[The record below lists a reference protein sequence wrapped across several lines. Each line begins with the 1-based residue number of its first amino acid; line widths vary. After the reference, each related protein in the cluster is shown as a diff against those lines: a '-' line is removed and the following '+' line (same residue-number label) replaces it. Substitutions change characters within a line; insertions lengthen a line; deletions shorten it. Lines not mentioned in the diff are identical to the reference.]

1 MVLFRHNLM
10 RAEFLQFDTEEWNR
24 QKSRDELG
32 GGAGGGDVC
41 LISFGQRFFFEF
53 GCFLIFQSCLFCSGH
68 NNLWFDGDGMDFD
81 DGEFH
86 ERNNHVL
93 KMHSKKLVVPNISLH
108 YLILIHRNSYG
119 YLTSHMSWNFKL
131 AII

>member
-10 RAEFLQFDTEEWNR
+10 RAEFLQSDTEEWNR

-32 GGAGGGDVC
+32 GGAGGGGVC

-53 GCFLIFQSCLFCSGH
+53 GCFLIFQGCLFCSGH
-68 NNLWFDGDGMDFD
+68 NNLWFDGGGMDF

-93 KMHSKKLVVPNISLH
+93 KMHSKKIGPYTPHFIAFN
-108 YLILIHRNSYG
+108 LILIRRNS
-119 YLTSHMSWNFKL
+119 
-131 AII
+131 

>member
-10 RAEFLQFDTEEWNR
+10 RAEFLQSDTEEWNR

-32 GGAGGGDVC
+32 GGAGGGGVY

-53 GCFLIFQSCLFCSGH
+53 GCFLIFQSCLFCYGH
-68 NNLWFDGDGMDFD
+68 NSLWFDGGGMDF

-86 ERNNHVL
+86 ERNNHGL
-93 KMHSKKLVVPNISLH
+93 KIHFKKKMVVTFGLTPHFIALSQIDL
-108 YLILIHRNSYG
+108 
-119 YLTSHMSWNFKL
+119 LTSHMSWNFKL
-131 AII
+131 QVNLC